1 MYVYIAIYVFV
12 YIYMYIYRY
21 RYRYVHAT
29 LLHAYLLR
37 YTHIISLS
45 HHRET
50 DAYLVAFLYYIHTTK

>member
-1 MYVYIAIYVFV
+1 MYVGVYSYICVCIY
-12 YIYMYIYRY
+12 I
-21 RYRYVHAT
+21 YVHAT